1 MKKSSSCSFKN
12 CTIDIE
18 KMTVTEYTKDDQYVF
33 DLNKVLSEWSGIDGL
48 SISIKK
54 DEEITD

>member
-12 CTIDIE
+12 ATIDTE
-18 KMTVTEYTKDDQYVF
+18 KMTITEYTKDDQYVF
-33 DLNKVLSEWSGIDGL
+33 DLKTVLDQWSGIDGL

>member
-1 MKKSSSCSFKN
+1 MKKSNSCSFKN
-12 CTIDIE
+12 ATIDSE
-18 KMTVTEYTKDDQYVF
+18 KMTITEYTKDDQYVF
-33 DLNKVLSEWSGIDGL
+33 DLNKVLSDWSGIDGL